1 MEKNLDR
8 LTPREIVA
16 ELDKYIIGQKK
27 AKRAVAVALRNRIRR
42 IKLDPEVRE
51 DIAPKNI
58 LMIGPTGVGKTEIA
72 RRLAKLA
79 NSPFIKVEATKYT
92 EVGYVGR
99 DVESMIRDLMAAG
112 IQMVK
117 QEMQQSVNAEAEKR
131 AEEALL
137 DLLVP
142 RPKKKKPAE
151 TKMTPAG
158 GNGPLIRPMGAFS
171 FNNENGPGI
180 MGTAIQVGIPIMP
193 GQIIPGQMSG
203 VEQAADEQP
212 EDEEQ
217 DGAQIAE
224 QLVEQSAGE
233 HEEQSADD
241 KISGG
246 KKDNHTREKF
256 RAWLREGKLEDGTV
270 EITVNQSPQMP
281 SFEMMGANLEDL
293 ESTLSGFAGIFG
305 GSKKK
310 KLVSV
315 KRAREILIAEEAEKL
330 IDRDRVSDEARKRV
344 EETGIVFVDEIDKI
358 AVRGDRGGGH
368 DVSREGVQ
376 RDILPS
382 VEGAVVNTKWGPVD
396 TGHILFI
403 AAGAFNVSKPSDLIP
418 ELQGRFPLRV
428 ELDSLGKED
437 FLRILTEPKNALT
450 KQYKDLLS
458 TETVEIDF
466 TGGAVE
472 RLAALAAEVNSRLEN
487 IGARRLH
494 TIMETLLEELSFE
507 APDIAPAKVAITED
521 YVNEKLSDLAMDQD
535 LGRYIL

>member
-8 LTPREIVA
+8 LTPREIVT

-51 DIAPKNI
+51 DIAAKNI

-131 AEEALL
+131 AEEVLL

-142 RPKKKKPAE
+142 RPKKKSKDRDQP
-151 TKMTPAG
+151 PP
-158 GNGPLIRPMGAFS
+158 GPVIRPMGSFS
-171 FNNENGPGI
+171 FNNDNGPGI
-180 MGTAIQVGIPIMP
+180 MGTAIQVGIPFMR
-193 GQIIPGQMSG
+193 GQIPGAVQDGEELQEMEEADG
-203 VEQAADEQP
+203 QPADEESAKTPSGMEGEP
-212 EDEEQ
+212 ESE
-217 DGAQIAE
+217 
-224 QLVEQSAGE
+224 
-233 HEEQSADD
+233 
-241 KISGG
+241 
-246 KKDNHTREKF
+246 KKSNHTREKF

-270 EITVNQSPQMP
+270 ELTVNQSPQFP
-281 SFEMMGANLEDL
+281 SFEMMGGSFEDL
-293 ESTLSGFAGIFG
+293 ESSLSGIAGFFG
-305 GSKKK
+305 GNKKK
-310 KLVSV
+310 KVVSI

-358 AVRGDRGGGH
+358 TVRGERSGGP

-376 RDILPS
+376 RDILPI

-396 TGHILFI
+396 TSHILFI

-428 ELDSLGKED
+428 ELDSLGKDE

-450 KQYKDLLS
+450 RQYQDLLS
-458 TETVEIDF
+458 TEKVEIEF
-466 TGGAVE
+466 TDGAIQ
-472 RLAALAAEVNSRLEN
+472 RLAVLAAEVNAQLEN

-494 TIMETLLEELSFE
+494 TIMETLLEELSFD
-507 APDIAPAKVAITED
+507 APDIAPIKVTITED